1 MGLMLECD
9 LDCLLILLWFHMVIY
24 IMIHLFPRMN
34 VSLFFVGDAPASC
47 GTSVI
52 LKLPYCRGRKESQRM
67 VTIGSLS
74 GSAQGMGSYR
84 K

>member
-1 MGLMLECD
+1 
-9 LDCLLILLWFHMVIY
+9 MVIY

-47 GTSVI
+47 GTSII